1 MAAPMILRDDRRDTR
16 RASSRPRRTP
26 LQYWSGER
34 VIYESIRGDLSVVD
48 VLKTDPATRSPARRA
63 APRRRGRP
71 NAAGVAVAFV
81 AAAARS
87 NDNDLDASQ
96 QTLRSMGGKLI
107 ALGLATSL
115 GRSLGLLLPL
125 ARLAHEASTTLSALT
140 SEDVT
145 VRRVAWSA
153 ALLSCS
159 GGKCAAIYA
168 LTHMVGLYSSLAM
181 SCALSGALLLGAS
194 FTPPQLDQVVRPIFA
209 PLLPLLG
216 TMNQSIDAMLAV
228 ERRTLQQIAAES
240 AAPPALAAAARPGR
254 PAAGRGS
261 IEHPADGGRAMGRA
275 GLLLEGSPISVI
287 E

>member
-1 MAAPMILRDDRRDTR
+1 MSHRDREMAADGTL
-16 RASSRPRRTP
+16 RASARPRRTP

-34 VIYESIRGDLSVVD
+34 VIYESLRGDLSVVD
-48 VLKTDPATRSPARRA
+48 VLKNDPATRSRSPARRA
-63 APRRRGRP
+63 APRRRGCP
-71 NAAGVAVAFV
+71 NAAVV
-81 AAAARS
+81 AAAAAGS
-87 NDNDLDASQ
+87 NGLDASQ
-96 QTLRSMGGKLI
+96 QTLRQMGGKLI

-125 ARLAHEASTTLSALT
+125 ARLAHEASATLSALT

-168 LTHMVGLYSSLAM
+168 LTHVVGLYSSLAM

-194 FTPPQLDQVVRPIFA
+194 FAPPHLEQVVRPIFE
-209 PLLPLLG
+209 PMLPLLG

-240 AAPPALAAAARPGR
+240 AAPPALAAAARPGL
-254 PAAGRGS
+254 PAAARGS
-261 IEHPADGGRAMGRA
+261 IKLRAEKGRA
-275 GLLLEGSPISVI
+275 GLLLEGSPTSVI